1 MSIFHSIF
9 MRSWWVIAFLFVC
22 IILYEQGL
30 KKRDHLYKQLTEQL
44 LALQQE
50 KQQVLHQQKN
60 LQVQMSSHNDLAWI
74 ELTLMKNLGLLPEGQ
89 QKVYFYSENL

>member
-1 MSIFHSIF
+1 MTIFHAIF
-9 MRSWWVIAFLFVC
+9 IRSWWVIAFLFIC

-30 KKRDHLYKQLTEQL
+30 KKRDHLYKQLTDQS

-60 LQVQMSSHNDLAWI
+60 LQVQINSQTDLAWI
-74 ELTLMKNLGLLPEGQ
+74 ELTLMKGLGLTPEGQ
-89 QKVYFYSENL
+89 QKVYFYSDNL